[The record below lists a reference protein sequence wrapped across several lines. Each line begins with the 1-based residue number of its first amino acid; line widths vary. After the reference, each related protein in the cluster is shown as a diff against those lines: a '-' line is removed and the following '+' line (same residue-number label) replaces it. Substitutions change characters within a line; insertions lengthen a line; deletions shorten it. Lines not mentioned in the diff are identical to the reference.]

1 MRRASSVVQSADSS
15 TQRAN
20 SHRSSRSGSRCS
32 KSLIRQTR
40 ARVRAQPLLAVQ
52 QVLQPVVGGITD
64 LGLRVDHQPRLPHR
78 PRPPRRP
85 RSSARSRSRGGSGG
99 RGRSASRVGIAIQ
112 LRRGSSS
119 PAVDQGL
126 PHRRSGATAGAGVS
140 VLPQL
145 DRLLLLAVGCTGL
158 SSGVALPLAM
168 VLHKSDAAPHM
179 KKVRAFPTPEN
190 ERTPGPYGEQPAG
203 APRPPQP
210 PGRGCP
216 PCRQQLSHRVGQRP
230 WAPLMPLGH
239 SVPAGVLR
247 SSTSRR

>member
-1 MRRASSVVQSADSS
+1 MQQVAHPADKGAGPRAAAPRSSEAVAARRMWDHRPRAS
-15 TQRAN
+15 
-20 SHRSSRSGSRCS
+20 
-32 KSLIRQTR
+32 
-40 ARVRAQPLLAVQ
+40 
-52 QVLQPVVGGITD
+52 
-64 LGLRVDHQPRLPHR
+64 VDDHPRLPHR

-99 RGRSASRVGIAIQ
+99 RRRSASRVGIAIQ
-112 LRRGSSS
+112 LRWGSSS

-179 KKVRAFPTPEN
+179 KKVRAFPTPEK
-190 ERTPGPYGEQPAG
+190 EPTPGPYGEQPAG

-239 SVPAGVLR
+239 SVPAEVLR
-247 SSTSRR
+247 SSTSSR